1 MKLPN
6 WVTVLPHV
14 AIRVIYA
21 TFHCQ
26 SQRPDDNL
34 TATISCSVILP
45 PTISR
50 EDPILAPG
58 WPIAKP
64 SPASRRTRTRVPALP
79 PPLPAVAKPPSS
91 YGYEETTKYALGL
104 LGVYSTAR

>member
-1 MKLPN
+1 ML
-6 WVTVLPHV
+6 LF
-14 AIRVIYA
+14 ALSSVIYA

-26 SQRPDDNL
+26 SQRHHDEL
-34 TATISCSVILP
+34 TATISRSVILP

-64 SPASRRTRTRVPALP
+64 SPLPSSPVVVPGLGY
-79 PPLPAVAKPPSS
+79 PPSLHLYLQS
-91 YGYEETTKYALGL
+91 RNRRPHTNMRRRQNMCQ
-104 LGVYSTAR
+104 VY